1 MKQPVPVATYLAM
14 IDQLAEEGHIDA
26 LTSQERTN
34 FALCYAESGLS
45 QKIIRRIAKQQFA
58 AEDDLLEQ
66 PAESRPSVS
75 TSIETLPPENQSG
88 SWPTGCGPTDPPR
101 PRDVPEAYFYPRS
114 SVLPPD
120 PDCEEDFDN

>member
-1 MKQPVPVATYLAM
+1 MNYCDDMVRCEEFMKQPVPVATYLAM

-88 SWPTGCGPTDPPR
+88 SWPTGCGPTDPP
-101 PRDVPEAYFYPRS
+101 PT
-114 SVLPPD
+114 
-120 PDCEEDFDN
+120 